1 MNIRTR
7 ILQYLE
13 YKTIS
18 KYQFYKEIG
27 VSNGFLDKDGAIGS
41 DKCEKICYQYP
52 DINLYWLILGV
63 GPMLKNEIIDDVSL
77 EKNIPVIDN
86 SSMSFILDRYEA
98 LAVENADLKKE
109 NAELKQSRGKPVETI
124 PYTENLPKLST
135 SIAAEPARK

>member
-18 KYQFYKEIG
+18 RYQFYKKIG

-63 GPMLKNEIIDDVSL
+63 GPMLKDEI
-77 EKNIPVIDN
+77 KHNISPENTIPEIDN
-86 SSMSFILDRYEA
+86 NSVGIILDRYEA
-98 LAVENADLKKE
+98 LTVENAFLKKE
-109 NAELKQSRGKPVETI
+109 NAELKQSRGEPIDTNS
-124 PYTENLPKLST
+124 YTENTPKLST
-135 SIAAEPARK
+135 SIVAEPTHK